1 LLICTKKDKIMT
13 TIGDVISR
21 IRQITKAEV
30 QDAFVT
36 DRMIYSLIL
45 KFAQTLMRR
54 QDSTNKLKKFNSV
67 WQTLPIVEL
76 IEVDKVEAK
85 CSGIQSGCTIMR
97 TKDKLPIFMEGY
109 WGPLIRSVT
118 SIDGSTE
125 LQPTHPGTYTSMTRS
140 TSFKYN
146 KTKYFWWL
154 NNYMYFPNIEWEAI
168 KLEGIFE
175 GDIENYNCETQFLC
189 TPRYEHQ
196 IFIPD
201 FLFSEIE
208 QQVVNSLMNTMK
220 IPTED
225 SDNKLNANR

>member
-1 LLICTKKDKIMT
+1 MTK
-13 TIGDVISR
+13 IGDVISR

-36 DRMIYSLIL
+36 DRMIYSLVI
-45 KFAQTLMRR
+45 KFAQLLMRR

-67 WQTLPIVEL
+67 WQSLPFVEL
-76 IEVDKVEAK
+76 IEGDKVESK

-125 LQPTHPGTYTSMTRS
+125 LQATHPGTYTSMTKS

-146 KTKYFWWL
+146 KTRYFWWL
-154 NNYMYFPNIEWEAI
+154 NNYMYFPNIDWHAI
-168 KLEGIFE
+168 KLEGVFE
-175 GDIENYNCETQFLC
+175 GDIENYKCETQYNC
-189 TPRYEHQ
+189 TPRYLQNLYVPE
-196 IFIPD
+196 
-201 FLFSEIE
+201 FLFAEIE
-208 QQVVNSLMNTMK
+208 QQVVNQLMNTMK
-220 IPTED
+220 IPAED
-225 SDNKLNANR
+225 ADNKLNILR

>member
-1 LLICTKKDKIMT
+1 MTK
-13 TIGDVISR
+13 IGDVISR

-36 DRMIYSLIL
+36 DRMIYSLVL
-45 KFAQTLMRR
+45 KFAQLLMRR

-67 WQTLPIVEL
+67 WQSLPFVEL

-125 LQPTHPGTYTSMTRS
+125 L
-140 TSFKYN
+140 
-146 KTKYFWWL
+146 L
-154 NNYMYFPNIEWEAI
+154 
-168 KLEGIFE
+168 
-175 GDIENYNCETQFLC
+175 
-189 TPRYEHQ
+189 
-196 IFIPD
+196 
-201 FLFSEIE
+201 
-208 QQVVNSLMNTMK
+208 SL
-220 IPTED
+220 IHI
-225 SDNKLNANR
+225 